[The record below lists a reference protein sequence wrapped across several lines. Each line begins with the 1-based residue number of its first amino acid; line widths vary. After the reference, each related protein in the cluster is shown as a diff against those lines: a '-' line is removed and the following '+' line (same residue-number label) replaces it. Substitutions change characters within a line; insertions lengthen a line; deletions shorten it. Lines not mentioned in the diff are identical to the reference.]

1 MKEPCVRKFEG
12 LARSKVLGI
21 SQTRFKEVNA
31 WQNSLLCH
39 EKLVLVLVYNYS
51 IQRFMIVNIEFK
63 DNKALL
69 LNMAQLTSSVLDKVS
84 INQILLIS
92 GPILVI

>member
-1 MKEPCVRKFEG
+1 
-12 LARSKVLGI
+12 
-21 SQTRFKEVNA
+21 
-31 WQNSLLCH
+31 
-39 EKLVLVLVYNYS
+39 
-51 IQRFMIVNIEFK
+51 MIVNIEFK

-92 GPILVI
+92 GPILVM